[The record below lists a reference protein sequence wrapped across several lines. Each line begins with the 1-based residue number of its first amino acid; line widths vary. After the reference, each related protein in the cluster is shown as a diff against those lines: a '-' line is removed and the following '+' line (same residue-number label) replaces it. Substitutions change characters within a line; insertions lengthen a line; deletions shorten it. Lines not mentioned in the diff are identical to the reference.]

1 MSPSATLDRPLTVS
15 PLTHTTTPHGHTH
28 MPKPGH
34 VPEPETSAAP
44 KRRSDIRNIAI
55 IAHVDHGKTT
65 LVDALL
71 KQSGQFRDSE
81 LRETCMLDS
90 NDLERER
97 GITILAKNIALNYKG
112 VKINIMDTPGH
123 ADFGGEVERVLGMA
137 DGVLILVD
145 AFEGPKPQTRF
156 VTAKAFERGLKPIV
170 VVNKIDRAEARPHEV
185 LNEVFDLFVE
195 LGADDDTL
203 DFPYV
208 FASGREGYASDDP
221 TARSGDVQPLLDKVL
236 EFVPGPVVDPDSPL
250 QMMVTTLEWSEYV
263 GRIATGRIISG
274 SVTIGQKIAVMK
286 ADGKPLNGEVSEV
299 NLFDKLG
306 RVKTESAEAGDIVAL
321 IGLPNPEIGD
331 TVCDRFN
338 QRALPR
344 ISVDEP
350 TLSMLFTIN
359 DSPLAGKD
367 GGKFLTSRHIRDRLD
382 RELEHNVA
390 LRVEEAG
397 SKEKFLVSGRG
408 ILHLSVLIETMRREG
423 YELSV
428 GKPQVIIKNIDGKKH
443 EPFETL
449 TVDVPTQ
456 YVGAVM
462 EPTCTRRGQMLDL
475 TASDNGIS
483 HLTFS
488 IPARGLIGLRTR
500 LLNATKGEAVIHH
513 RFDCFKHCEG
523 EVPHRPNGVLVSQ
536 ENGKAVAFAMGKLQE
551 RTDMFVKPGD
561 EIYEGMIV
569 GENSRDNDM
578 VVNPVREKKLTNMRA
593 SGTDENIILK
603 PPRDMSLEMALE
615 YIEDDEYIE
624 VTPKTIRLRKI
635 VLLGSDRKRLRLM

>member
-1 MSPSATLDRPLTVS
+1 MPKS
-15 PLTHTTTPHGHTH
+15 GHT
-28 MPKPGH
+28 
-34 VPEPETSAAP
+34 PEPEAP
-44 KRRSDIRNIAI
+44 KRRGDIRNIAI

-97 GITILAKNIALNYKG
+97 GITILAKNIAVNYKG

-156 VTAKAFERGLKPIV
+156 VTQKAFERGLKPIV
-170 VVNKIDRAEARPHEV
+170 VVNKIDRAEARPHQV

-195 LGADDDTL
+195 LGATDDIL

-208 FASGREGYASDDP
+208 FASGREGYASDDSK
-221 TARSGDVQPLLDKVL
+221 ARSGDVQPLLDKVL

-250 QMMVTTLEWSEYV
+250 QVMVTTLEWSEYV
-263 GRIATGRIISG
+263 GRIAIGRIVSG
-274 SVTIGQKIAVMK
+274 SVTTGQKIAVMK
-286 ADGKPLNGEVSEV
+286 ADGKPLNGEVTEV
-299 NLFDKLG
+299 HLFDKLG

-428 GKPQVIIKNIDGKKH
+428 GKPQVIIKIIDGQKH

-449 TVDVPTQ
+449 TIDVPSA

-462 EPTCTRRGQMLDL
+462 EPTCTRRGQLIDL

-513 RFDCFKHCEG
+513 RFDCFKLCEG
-523 EVPHRPNGVLVSQ
+523 EVPHRPNGVLISQ
-536 ENGKAVAFAMGKLQE
+536 ENGKVVAFAMGKLQE
-551 RTDMFVKPGD
+551 RTDLFVKPSD
-561 EIYEGMIV
+561 EVYEGMIV

-578 VVNPVREKKLTNMRA
+578 VVNPIREKKLSNMRA
-593 SGTDENIILK
+593 SGSDDNIILK

-615 YIEDDEYIE
+615 YIEDDEYVE
-624 VTPKTIRLRKI
+624 VTPKTIRLRKV
-635 VLLGSDRKRLRLM
+635 VLLESERKRLRLR